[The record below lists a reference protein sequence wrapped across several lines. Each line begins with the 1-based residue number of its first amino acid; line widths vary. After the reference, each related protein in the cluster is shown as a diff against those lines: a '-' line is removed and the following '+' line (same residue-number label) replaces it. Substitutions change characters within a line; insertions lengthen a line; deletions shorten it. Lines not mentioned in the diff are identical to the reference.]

1 MASPDMHY
9 CFQRP
14 LFSETLHPMTHLMIH
29 STTVRLFLI
38 LIAMMPWLASQT
50 GAEEPQ
56 PPNIVLI
63 LADDLGYN
71 ELGCYGQTK
80 IRTPRIDQLAREG
93 MKFTQHYSGS
103 PVCASSRCVLMTGLH
118 TGHAFVRGNKEMG
131 GWGPDEPEGQLPIP
145 DETVTLAER
154 LKKSGYATGAFGK
167 WGLGGPGSTG
177 HPCYQGFDRFYGL
190 LCQRVAHNYYPT
202 HLWSDHDV
210 DVLGNRYFSAHQK
223 LAAPLE
229 TEGEYYDQ
237 YQSEVY
243 APDRMIEEA
252 LKFVDANQKAP
263 FFLYYATP
271 VPHVSLQVPND
282 SLKEYEGAFPET
294 PYLGQKAYLPHP
306 TPRAAYAAMITR
318 MDQHIG
324 QLMDRIES
332 LGLSENTIFI
342 FTSDNG
348 PTFNGGSDSKFFD
361 SSSNLR
367 GLKVDVFEGGIRVP
381 MIVRWPAKVKSG
393 TTSDHVSSFQD
404 FTPTLLEI
412 TGTAA
417 ASETDGISFLPTLM
431 GQPQPNHEFLYWELG
446 RQQAVRAGDW
456 KLVRKGDAKGN
467 IRTMLFN
474 LAEDVGE
481 QEDLSEQEPN
491 QLSKRLQLAE
501 QGRTQSPE
509 FPSIYDSKPDS
520 SP

>member
-1 MASPDMHY
+1 MH
-9 CFQRP
+9 RP
-14 LFSETLHPMTHLMIH
+14 RTL
-29 STTVRLFLI
+29 LFLG
-38 LIAMMPWLASQT
+38 LIASCLSPWAEAQT
-50 GAEEPQ
+50 TR
-56 PPNIVLI
+56 PPNIILI

-71 ELGCYGQTK
+71 ELGCYGQSK
-80 IRTPRIDQLAREG
+80 IKTPRIDQLAREG

-131 GWGPDEPEGQLPIP
+131 GWGPDEPEGQLPLP
-145 DETVTLAER
+145 DEAVTLAER
-154 LKKSGYATGAFGK
+154 LKPMGYATGAFGK

-202 HLWSDHDV
+202 HLWSNHDV

-223 LAAPLE
+223 LTQPLE
-229 TEGEYYDQ
+229 SNEDYFKNYNA
-237 YQSEVY
+237 EVY

-252 LKFVDANQKAP
+252 LKFVDTHQKEP

-271 VPHVSLQVPND
+271 VPHVSLQVPED

-324 QLMDRIES
+324 QLMDRVEE
-332 LGLSENTIFI
+332 LGLTDNTIFI

-348 PTFNGGSDSKFFD
+348 PTFNGGSDSAFFE
-361 SSSNLR
+361 SAGPLR

-381 MIVRWPAKVKSG
+381 MIVRWPAEVKAG
-393 TTSDHVSSFQD
+393 TTSDHVSGFQD
-404 FTPTLLEI
+404 FTPKLLEI
-412 TGTAA
+412 TGAPDA
-417 ASETDGISFLPTLM
+417 EGVDGVSFLPTLT
-431 GQPQPNHEFLYWELG
+431 GQSQPSHDFLYWELG
-446 RQQAVRAGDW
+446 RQQALRAGDW
-456 KLVRKGDAKGN
+456 KLVRLGDAKGN

-474 LAEDVGE
+474 LADDVGE
-481 QEDLSEQEPN
+481 QKNLAVEDPD
-491 QLSKRLQLAE
+491 QLQFMLKLARE
-501 QGRTQSPE
+501 GRTTSPD
-509 FPSIYDSKPDS
+509 FPSIYDPKSDPEE
-520 SP
+520 